1 MIIDSPFAENLRRTP
16 LLAILRGLTAAE
28 AGPVADALLG
38 AGIRFLEVP
47 LNAPGALDAIRA
59 LARQFPDRG
68 LVLGAGTVVKPGQVG
83 QAQAAGAS
91 FIVSPNSDPD
101 VIRETKRLGLVSMP
115 GFLTPSEAFLALAH
129 GADLL
134 KLFPAS
140 ALAPAVIR
148 DLQAVVKA
156 PLVAVGGVT
165 EHNLP
170 DYLGVC
176 AAAGIG
182 SALYRPGDA
191 PAAIATRA
199 ARFMTIAKERTSRCC

>member
-1 MIIDSPFAENLRRTP
+1 MIPSPTFADDLRRTP
-16 LLAILRGLTAAE
+16 LLAILRGLTPADAAAVAGRLLE
-28 AGPVADALLG
+28 AGF
-38 AGIRFLEVP
+38 RFLEVP
-47 LNAPGALDAIRA
+47 LNTDGALDAIRE

-68 LVLGAGTVVKPGQVG
+68 MVLGAGTVVTPEQVG
-83 QAQAAGAS
+83 QVQAAGAG
-91 FIVSPNSDPD
+91 FIVSPNCDPD
-101 VIRETKRLGLVSMP
+101 VIRETKRRGLVSMP
-115 GFLTPSEAFLALAH
+115 GFLTPSEAFLALKH

-148 DLQAVVKA
+148 DFQAVVKA

-191 PAAIATRA
+191 PAEIAGRA
-199 ARFMTIAKERTSRCC
+199 ARFMAIARERTSQCY